1 MQIPIQ
7 LVIPLHT
14 MKAIDTKALIDSGAS
29 ISCID
34 WGFVRKQ
41 KLPTQHLKTPI
52 QARNADNSVNSK
64 GVIWFTTTLFLD
76 IGGVTRRATLY
87 VMNLGNENI
96 ILGLPWLKDV
106 NPSIDWTQK
115 TLSIRESLDQSQ
127 ELFCSFSIDTKRHES
142 HFTQPSIKPPQ
153 HVDVNAIN
161 DQHLFAYN
169 NWETENKYICRAR
182 QNRAIYQINR
192 CESHFIL
199 AGLLIIAK
207 LTTATELATAA
218 EKSKPKATL
227 PPEYSSFASVFSKE
241 ATDHVPPS
249 RPYDHEIYLDDF
261 FTPKIGK
268 VYPLSP
274 DERKAT
280 EDFLDENLASGKI
293 RPSNS
298 PQASPFFF
306 VKKKD
311 GGLRPCQ
318 DYRYVNE
325 HTIRDAYPL
334 SLISDLVDKLRD
346 AKVFTKF
353 DVRWG
358 YNNVR
363 IKDGHQWKA
372 AFITHKGL
380 FEPTVMF
387 FRLTNSPATFQR
399 FMNDSFRDM
408 IAKGWLVIYMDDL
421 LIYSLELVTLLPI
434 FFRLP

>member
-7 LVIPLHT
+7 LVVPLHT
-14 MKAIDTKALIDSGAS
+14 MKAVETRALIDSGAS

-41 KLPTQHLKTPI
+41 RIPTQRLKTPI

-64 GVIWFTTTLFLD
+64 GVIRFTTTLFLD
-76 IGGVTRRATLY
+76 IGGITHRATLY
-87 VMNLGNENI
+87 VMNLGNENV
-96 ILGLPWLKDV
+96 ILGLPWLKDA
-106 NPSIDWTQK
+106 NLSIDWTKK
-115 TLSIRESLDQSQ
+115 TIALKESLDQSQ
-127 ELFCSFSIDTKRHES
+127 ELFCSFSVDTKHHES
-142 HFTQPSIKPPQ
+142 HFIRPS
-153 HVDVNAIN
+153 VTDR
-161 DQHLFAYN
+161 HLFAYN
-169 NWETENKYICRAR
+169 DWETESEYITRAR
-182 QNRAIYQINR
+182 QNHAIHRIIR
-192 CESHFIL
+192 CGSRFIPV
-199 AGLLIIAK
+199 GSPIIAK
-207 LTTATELATAA
+207 LTTATELAAAA

-227 PPEYSSFASVFSKE
+227 PPEYSFFASVFSKE

-249 RPYDHEIYLDDF
+249 RPYDHEINLDES

-274 DERKAT
+274 DEHKAT

-311 GGLRPCQ
+311 GGLCPCQ

-325 HTIRDAYPL
+325 HTIRDAYLLP
-334 SLISDLVDKLRD
+334 LISDLVDKLRD
-346 AKVFTKF
+346 TKVFTKF

-387 FRLTNSPATFQR
+387 FGLTNSPATFQ
-399 FMNDSFRDM
+399 
-408 IAKGWLVIYMDDL
+408 
-421 LIYSLELVTLLPI
+421 
-434 FFRLP
+434 